1 MAVTVVTDDT
11 FYEAIKKNEKVIVKY
26 FAGWCGTCRLL
37 APKYR
42 RLSEEDQYNGVD
54 FLDVDAEYSPEA
66 RKLAGVTNLPY
77 IATFKGGEMV
87 EAMPVSKIE
96 KVIELLDKL

>member
-1 MAVTVVTDDT
+1 MAVTVETDDT
-11 FYEAIKKNEKVIVKY
+11 FVKVLKSKEKVVVKF

-42 RLSEEDQYNGVD
+42 RLSEEEQFVD
-54 FLDVDAEYSPEA
+54 VAFLDVDAEHNPIA

-77 IATFKGGEMV
+77 IATFKSGEMV
-87 EAMPVSKIE
+87 EARPVSKIE
-96 KVIELLDKL
+96 MVKELLEKL